1 MDVAVSFL
9 EMDNGSSPYLEWEEG
24 LDTVARAAVRIRIN
38 RVRLGNFGDCEPVKG
53 VHGLHELRLHLGPGY
68 RVYFGKIKD
77 AVVIILCGGDKRSQ
91 GRDIK
96 KASVY
101 WEMYKNSLKEKGG
114 NHGKSKKL

>member
-1 MDVAVSFL
+1 MNIEVSYL
-9 EMDNGSSPYLEWEEG
+9 ELDSGGSPYLEWEGE
-24 LDTVARAAVRIRIN
+24 LDTVVRAAVRIRIN
-38 RVRLGNFGDCEPVKG
+38 RVRLGNFGDCNPVKG

-77 AVVIILCGGDKRSQ
+77 TVVIILCGGDKKSQ

-101 WEMYKNSLKEKGG
+101 WEAYKNSLKKKGG
-114 NHGKSKKL
+114 SNGKSKKL